1 MTIKK
6 RLASLSVAALV
17 AGALAL
23 SACTGVTDPSAAPTA
38 GQPEG
43 KVSLRYLIEEPEDA
57 AALKAIEEM
66 IGKFETDKGIDVKVE
81 SMPFDTMK
89 TVLQTQL
96 RSGDGPDVFKW
107 GSGQGFGGS
116 LAEADLLMDLTEA
129 YSEYKWP
136 VYDFA
141 KEQVTFGGK
150 IMGVPGTME
159 TVGLFY
165 NKDIFS
171 RLGIAEPKTLA
182 DLKGAAETIKADG
195 KLIPFALG
203 DKEGWEGGHLLSIAL
218 SSEVGSEGIRKLVAG
233 ESSWD
238 SPEVVK
244 ALRVWSDFN
253 DAGYLPKSPTSLT
266 YDAQNALFL
275 SQKAAMVPTGSWFVD
290 AIQNDAKFQA
300 GYIPF
305 PAEAG
310 AGIFSAG
317 LGSGPYVS
325 KATKHQKEALEFVNF
340 LSSQEVGRW
349 TVQNLTEIPPY
360 PVDTN
365 GLEVS
370 PMFQQVLADTAK
382 MGSGGGDMGLNI
394 DVLMSDTFNE
404 AMTDGIQGLLTRQ
417 KTPEQVAAAMQ
428 AATEK

>member
-6 RLASLSVAALV
+6 RLASLSVAAIV
-17 AGALAL
+17 AGGLAL
-23 SACTGVTDPSAAPTA
+23 SGCTGVVDPSAGAAPSQA
-38 GQPEG
+38 EG

-66 IGKFETDKGIDVKVE
+66 IGKFETQKGIDVKVE

-116 LAEADLLMDLTEA
+116 LAEADLLLDLTDA
-129 YSEYKWP
+129 YSQYKWP

-141 KEQVTFGGK
+141 KEQVTFDGK

-171 RLGIAEPKTLA
+171 ELGIPEPKSLP
-182 DLKGAAETIKADG
+182 DLKAAADKVKAAG
-195 KLIPFALG
+195 KTPFALG

-290 AIQNDAKFQA
+290 AIQNDAKFEA

-305 PAEAG
+305 PAEAS

-325 KATKHQKEALEFVNF
+325 KATKHQKEALEFINF
-340 LSSQEVGRW
+340 LTSQEVGSW
-349 TVQNLTEIPPY
+349 TVQTLTEIPPY
-360 PVDTN
+360 PVDTT

-417 KTPEQVAAAMQ
+417 KTPEQVAAALQ
-428 AATEK
+428 AATQK